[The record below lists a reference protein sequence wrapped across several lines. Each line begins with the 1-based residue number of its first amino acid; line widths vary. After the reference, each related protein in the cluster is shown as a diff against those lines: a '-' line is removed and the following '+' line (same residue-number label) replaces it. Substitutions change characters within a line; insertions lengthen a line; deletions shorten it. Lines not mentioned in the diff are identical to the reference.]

1 LKESYP
7 LHVIDYVHLYY
18 LQDVPA
24 FAWWIPIYVQ
34 HRDRIIKMV
43 KTHVVKNNIKLGIQ
57 IPQTV
62 GEALRIDLETNTTYW
77 SETIEKEMKNNHI
90 AFQIPSPEEKVPHGY
105 TFKRRNMNF
114 EIKMDFMRKAPFVVG
129 GHMTDP
135 PSFLKYSSIVSRDS
149 V

>member
-1 LKESYP
+1 
-7 LHVIDYVHLYY
+7 
-18 LQDVPA
+18 
-24 FAWWIPIYVQ
+24 
-34 HRDRIIKMV
+34 MV